1 MHRNTFINGP
11 LLLEPTMAFRH
22 GPGLFFA
29 GQITGIEG
37 YVGSIGSGWIAGV
50 NAGRLVRGQ
59 DPLILPRT
67 TMLGALSHYI
77 SRAEPEG
84 FQPMKANF
92 GLMPP
97 LEPRVRNK
105 RKRYQAYAVRA
116 MKDLEDQMS
125 NLRLRSG
132 KRSLRNH
139 SRLEEA

>member
-1 MHRNTFINGP
+1 
-11 LLLEPTMAFRH
+11 MAFRH
-22 GPGLFFA
+22 RAGLFFA

-37 YVGSIGSGWIAGV
+37 YVGSVGSGWIAGV
-50 NAGRLVRGQ
+50 NAARQVLGQ

-67 TMLGALSHYI
+67 TMLGALSHYV

-105 RKRYQAYAVRA
+105 RRRYQAYATRA

-125 NLRLRSG
+125 DLEPRNGQSPLRYPLMS
-132 KRSLRNH
+132 
-139 SRLEEA
+139 EEA